1 MRKIKLDGKTISAWE
16 TCGHGFFCFFFLIFF
31 FFFFFFCMENKKS
44 IFFLRSVT
52 FEKLH

>member
-1 MRKIKLDGKTISAWE
+1 MRKKKLDRKQSQLGRLVAI
-16 TCGHGFFCFFFLIFF
+16 FFFF

-44 IFFLRSVT
+44 IFFLRGIT